1 MFGAR
6 SLFLFVFILVILR
19 LKSYAFVSRCGFVH
33 VSWGAYGDHQISG
46 AGVTGNCEPPSVGT
60 RSWTGP
66 RKTLSHVSRSWQWSN
81 RGCQDKSVYDVKQ
94 CIIVCLSLLR
104 HWRKSL
110 PGNFRN
116 RKCSLKWPGSP
127 NVSTPQRRAGS
138 PNSTLFPPYIPLG
151 HSGSSVLIWICLLSA
166 SLCSLPRVWLQRQSP
181 ASSWFLEFLSWIL
194 LLNKDEGQTN

>member
-1 MFGAR
+1 MHPYLGVGLCMWVEVPMETIR
-6 SLFLFVFILVILR
+6 SLELESQATVSHPVWALGAELVLP
-19 LKSYAFVSRCGFVH
+19 
-33 VSWGAYGDHQISG
+33 
-46 AGVTGNCEPPSVGT
+46 E
-60 RSWTGP
+60 
-66 RKTLSHVSRSWQWSN
+66 TLSHVSRPWQWSN
-81 RGCQDKSVYDVKQ
+81 LGCQDKSVYDVKQ

-127 NVSTPQRRAGS
+127 NASTPQRRAGS